1 MALEGAGVEPTSL
14 EYMEDPY
21 FLAPD
26 DDSTPSFDVAVDELE
41 EELGWAPAPA
51 PVPAGPGGDQ
61 DDWRALPDLL
71 DSALCIETEFYMDN
85 RRRRLRIFKKKMRE
99 VRVTFQDLSKPYL
112 AKVSS
117 HTNYKRFLGIT
128 PGAEE
133 AVPGAG
139 VGAGEPVTPDE
150 LAGLTP
156 EQAEQLRAEWSRE
169 LARVD
174 DEIATLRT
182 VLQSKVR
189 QSSELKR
196 KLGITV
202 WREITEDVNQ
212 GLKNVKESQVYQTL
226 ETRVSAITQA
236 VTEAPI
242 YQKTESVIKTTA
254 EKTTSIL
261 GGFTAGVSTKLG
273 QMRNSESFRSIEER
287 VGSAYENVKG
297 KVASR
302 SNSTQS
308 FDEALRDASRAASGA
323 TSPTIPEHQ
332 PLP

>member
-1 MALEGAGVEPTSL
+1 MASDETSSGGGGMEPTSL

-21 FLAPD
+21 FVPPD
-26 DDSTPSFDVAVDELE
+26 DDSTPSFDVAVDELDE
-41 EELGWAPAPA
+41 AEELTSWPHDDADA
-51 PVPAGPGGDQ
+51 
-61 DDWRALPDLL
+61 DWRALPDLA
-71 DSALCIETEFYMDN
+71 DAALCIETEFYMDN
-85 RRRRLRIFKKKMRE
+85 RRRRLRIFRKKMRE

-117 HTNYKRFLGIT
+117 HTNYKKFLGIT
-128 PGAEE
+128 LGAEE
-133 AVPGAG
+133 AMPAAGGPGGAG
-139 VGAGEPVTPDE
+139 DPHVVDE

-169 LARVD
+169 LARVE

-182 VLQSKVR
+182 VLQSKIR

-202 WREITEDVNQ
+202 WKEITEDVNQ
-212 GLKNVKESQVYQTL
+212 GLKNVKESQV
-226 ETRVSAITQA
+226 
-236 VTEAPI
+236 

-261 GGFTAGVSTKLG
+261 GGITAGVSSKLG

-323 TSPTIPEHQ
+323 TSPTIPEHK

>member
-1 MALEGAGVEPTSL
+1 MASDGTPSIGVEPTSL

-21 FLAPD
+21 FVPPD
-26 DDSTPSFDVAVDELE
+26 DDSTPSFDVAVDELDE
-41 EELGWAPAPA
+41 LEELPNWSHNDPDA
-51 PVPAGPGGDQ
+51 
-61 DDWRALPDLL
+61 DWRMLPDLA
-71 DSALCIETEFYMDN
+71 DSALCIETEFYVDN
-85 RRRRLRIFKKKMRE
+85 RRRRLRIFRKKMRE

-112 AKVSS
+112 AKMSS
-117 HTNYKRFLGIT
+117 HTNYKKFLGIAV
-128 PGAEE
+128 GAEE
-133 AVPGAG
+133 AMPTTGA
-139 VGAGEPVTPDE
+139 AGDAHTPDE

-169 LARVD
+169 LARVE

-182 VLQSKVR
+182 VLQSKIR

-202 WREITEDVNQ
+202 WKEITEDVNQ
-212 GLKNVKESQVYQTL
+212 GLKNVKESQVYQ
-226 ETRVSAITQA
+226 
-236 VTEAPI
+236 
-242 YQKTESVIKTTA
+242 KTESVIKSTA
-254 EKTTSIL
+254 EKTTSII
-261 GGFTAGVSTKLG
+261 GGITAGMSTKIG

-287 VGSAYENVKG
+287 VGTAYENVKG
-297 KVASR
+297 KVSSR

-323 TSPTIPEHQ
+323 TSPTIPENK

>member
-1 MALEGAGVEPTSL
+1 MASDGPASIGVEPTSL

-21 FLAPD
+21 FVPPD
-26 DDSTPSFDVAVDELE
+26 DDSTPSFDVAVDELDE
-41 EELGWAPAPA
+41 LEELPSWPHNDPDA
-51 PVPAGPGGDQ
+51 
-61 DDWRALPDLL
+61 DWRMLPDLA
-71 DSALCIETEFYMDN
+71 DSALCIETEFYVDN
-85 RRRRLRIFKKKMRE
+85 RRRRLRIFRKKMRE

-112 AKVSS
+112 AKMSS
-117 HTNYKRFLGIT
+117 HTNYKKFLGIAVA
-128 PGAEE
+128 AEE
-133 AVPGAG
+133 AMPTTGA
-139 VGAGEPVTPDE
+139 AGDANTPDE

-169 LARVD
+169 LARVE

-182 VLQSKVR
+182 VLQSKIR

-202 WREITEDVNQ
+202 WKEITEDVNQ
-212 GLKNVKESQVYQTL
+212 GLKNVKESQVYQTI
-226 ETRVSAITQA
+226 ETRVAALTQA

-242 YQKTESVIKTTA
+242 YQKTESVIKSTA
-254 EKTTSIL
+254 EKTTSII
-261 GGFTAGVSTKLG
+261 GGITAGMSTKIG

-287 VGSAYENVKG
+287 VGTAYENVKG
-297 KVASR
+297 KVSSR

-323 TSPTIPEHQ
+323 TSPTIPENK
-332 PLP
+332 PLA

>member
-1 MALEGAGVEPTSL
+1 MANDGASSGMEPTSL

-21 FLAPD
+21 FVPPD

-41 EELGWAPAPA
+41 EMEELTTWPREDPES
-51 PVPAGPGGDQ
+51 
-61 DDWRALPDLL
+61 DWRALPDLAE
-71 DSALCIETEFYMDN
+71 SALCIETEFYMDN
-85 RRRRLRIFKKKMRE
+85 RRRRLRIFRKKMRE

-117 HTNYKRFLGIT
+117 HTNYKKFLGIT

-133 AVPGAG
+133 AMPG
-139 VGAGEPVTPDE
+139 VGAAGDANTPDE
-150 LAGLTP
+150 LVGLTP

-169 LARVD
+169 LARVE

-182 VLQSKVR
+182 VLQSKIR

-202 WREITEDVNQ
+202 WKEITEDVNQ
-212 GLKNVKESQVYQTL
+212 GIKNVKESQV
-226 ETRVSAITQA
+226 
-236 VTEAPI
+236 

-261 GGFTAGVSTKLG
+261 GGITAGVTSKLG

-287 VGSAYENVKG
+287 VGTAYENVKG

-323 TSPTIPEHQ
+323 TSPTIPENK

>member
-1 MALEGAGVEPTSL
+1 MASHAQTGVEPASL

-21 FLAPD
+21 FLPPN
-26 DDSTPSFDVAVDELE
+26 DDSTPSFDVAVDELD
-41 EELGWAPAPA
+41 ELEKIVSWP
-51 PVPAGPGGDQ
+51 Q
-61 DDWRALPDLL
+61 DDTEADWRTLPDLAE
-71 DSALCIETEFYMDN
+71 SSLCIETEFYVDN

-117 HTNYKRFLGIT
+117 HTNYKKFLGIT

-133 AVPGAG
+133 AMAGSGAG
-139 VGAGEPVTPDE
+139 DANMPDE

-169 LARVD
+169 LARVE

-182 VLQSKVR
+182 VLQSKIR
-189 QSSELKR
+189 QSSDLKR

-202 WREITEDVNQ
+202 WKEITEDVNQ
-212 GLKNVKESQVYQTL
+212 GLKNVKESQVYQTI
-226 ETRVSAITQA
+226 ETRVAALKQA

-261 GGFTAGVSTKLG
+261 GGITAGVSHKLG

-308 FDEALRDASRAASGA
+308 FDEALRDASRAPSGA
-323 TSPTIPEHQ
+323 TSPTIPEHK

>member
-1 MALEGAGVEPTSL
+1 MASHAEASVEPTSL

-21 FLAPD
+21 FLPPD
-26 DDSTPSFDVAVDELE
+26 DDSTPSFDVAVDELD
-41 EELGWAPAPA
+41 ELEDIVNWP
-51 PVPAGPGGDQ
+51 Q
-61 DDWRALPDLL
+61 DDTEAEWRALPDLAE
-71 DSALCIETEFYMDN
+71 SALCIETEFYMDN
-85 RRRRLRIFKKKMRE
+85 RRRRLRIFRKKMRE

-112 AKVSS
+112 ARMSS
-117 HTNYKRFLGIT
+117 HTNYKKFLGIT

-133 AVPGAG
+133 AMGPAGAG
-139 VGAGEPVTPDE
+139 DANTPDE

-169 LARVD
+169 LARVE

-182 VLQSKVR
+182 VLQSKIR

-202 WREITEDVNQ
+202 WKEITEDVNQ
-212 GLKNVKESQVYQTL
+212 GLKNVKESQVYQ
-226 ETRVSAITQA
+226 
-236 VTEAPI
+236 
-242 YQKTESVIKTTA
+242 KTESVIKSTA
-254 EKTTSIL
+254 EKTTSIF
-261 GGFTAGVSTKLG
+261 GGITAGVSSKLG

-287 VGSAYENVKG
+287 VGTAYENVKG

-308 FDEALRDASRAASGA
+308 FDEALRDASRSASGA
-323 TSPTIPEHQ
+323 TSPTIPENK

>member
-1 MALEGAGVEPTSL
+1 MANTRDGSAEPASL

-21 FLAPD
+21 FVPPD
-26 DDSTPSFDVAVDELE
+26 DDSTPSFDVAVDELDE
-41 EELGWAPAPA
+41 LEELANWPRDAEAEA
-51 PVPAGPGGDQ
+51 
-61 DDWRALPDLL
+61 DWRALPDLA

-85 RRRRLRIFKKKMRE
+85 RRRRLRIFRKKIRE

-117 HTNYKRFLGIT
+117 HTNYKKFLGIT

-133 AVPGAG
+133 AMPGAG
-139 VGAGEPVTPDE
+139 GGAGAGDANTPDE
-150 LAGLTP
+150 LAGLSP
-156 EQAEQLRAEWSRE
+156 EQVEQLRAEWSHE
-169 LARVD
+169 LARVE

-182 VLQSKVR
+182 VLQSKIR

-202 WREITEDVNQ
+202 WKEITEDVNQ
-212 GLKNVKESQVYQTL
+212 GLKNVKESQVYQTI
-226 ETRVSAITQA
+226 ETRVAALTQA

-242 YQKTESVIKTTA
+242 YQKTESVIKSTA

-261 GGFTAGVSTKLG
+261 GGITAGVSSKLG
-273 QMRNSESFRSIEER
+273 QMRNSDSFRSIEER
-287 VGSAYENVKG
+287 VGTAYENVKG

-323 TSPTIPEHQ
+323 TSPTIPEHK

>member
-1 MALEGAGVEPTSL
+1 MATGGGVEPASL

-21 FLAPD
+21 FVPPD
-26 DDSTPSFDVAVDELE
+26 DDSTPSFDVAVDELDGL
-41 EELGWAPAPA
+41 EELAPAWA
-51 PVPAGPGGDQ
+51 RDDADAG
-61 DDWRALPDLL
+61 WRALPDLA
-71 DSALCIETEFYMDN
+71 DAALCIETEFYMDN

-117 HTNYKRFLGIT
+117 HTNYKKFLGIT

-139 VGAGEPVTPDE
+139 AGAGDVHTPEE
-150 LAGLTP
+150 LVGLTP

-169 LARVD
+169 LAR
-174 DEIATLRT
+174 I
-182 VLQSKVR
+182 R

-202 WREITEDVNQ
+202 WKEITEDVNQ
-212 GLKNVKESQVYQTL
+212 GLKNVKESQVYQ
-226 ETRVSAITQA
+226 
-236 VTEAPI
+236 
-242 YQKTESVIKTTA
+242 KTESVIKSTA

-273 QMRNSESFRSIEER
+273 QMRNSEVKWHLGRTRRKASMTRCATRRAEPAAPPRPPSPSTSR
-287 VGSAYENVKG
+287 CPSARTG
-297 KVASR
+297 
-302 SNSTQS
+302 
-308 FDEALRDASRAASGA
+308 
-323 TSPTIPEHQ
+323 
-332 PLP
+332 PLPAPVHAPTTARHGSTKYLLYESPADSINT

>member
-1 MALEGAGVEPTSL
+1 MANHAQTSVEPASL

-21 FLAPD
+21 FLPPD
-26 DDSTPSFDVAVDELE
+26 DASTPSFDVAVDELD
-41 EELGWAPAPA
+41 ELENLVSWP
-51 PVPAGPGGDQ
+51 Q
-61 DDWRALPDLL
+61 DDTESDWRTLPDLVE
-71 DSALCIETEFYMDN
+71 SALCIETEFYMDN
-85 RRRRLRIFKKKMRE
+85 RRRRLRIFRKKMRE

-117 HTNYKRFLGIT
+117 HTNYKKFLGIT

-133 AVPGAG
+133 AMTGAG
-139 VGAGEPVTPDE
+139 AGDANTPDE

-169 LARVD
+169 LARVE

-182 VLQSKVR
+182 VLQSKIR
-189 QSSELKR
+189 QSSDLKR

-202 WREITEDVNQ
+202 WKEITEDVNQ
-212 GLKNVKESQVYQTL
+212 GLKNVKESQVYQ
-226 ETRVSAITQA
+226 
-236 VTEAPI
+236 
-242 YQKTESVIKTTA
+242 KTESVIKTTA
-254 EKTTSIL
+254 EKTTSIF
-261 GGFTAGVSTKLG
+261 GGITAGVSHKLG

-287 VGSAYENVKG
+287 VGTAYENVKG

-308 FDEALRDASRAASGA
+308 FDEALRDASRAGGASGA
-323 TSPTIPEHQ
+323 ASPSIPEHK

>member
-1 MALEGAGVEPTSL
+1 MASDGASSGGMEPASL

-21 FLAPD
+21 FVPPD
-26 DDSTPSFDVAVDELE
+26 DESTPSFDVAVDELDEVE
-41 EELGWAPAPA
+41 EIANWPHDDPEA
-51 PVPAGPGGDQ
+51 
-61 DDWRALPDLL
+61 DWRALPDLV
-71 DSALCIETEFYMDN
+71 DSGLCIETEFYMDN
-85 RRRRLRIFKKKMRE
+85 RRRRLRIFRKKMRE

-117 HTNYKRFLGIT
+117 HTNYKKFLGIT
-128 PGAEE
+128 LGAEE
-133 AVPGAG
+133 AMAATGA
-139 VGAGEPVTPDE
+139 AGDAQTPDE
-150 LAGLTP
+150 LVGLTP

-169 LARVD
+169 LARVE

-182 VLQSKVR
+182 VLQSKIR

-202 WREITEDVNQ
+202 WKEITEDVNQ
-212 GLKNVKESQVYQTL
+212 GLKNVKESQVYQSI
-226 ETRVSAITQA
+226 ETRVATLTQA
-236 VTEAPI
+236 VTESPI
-242 YQKTESVIKTTA
+242 YQKTESVIKSTA

-261 GGFTAGVSTKLG
+261 GGITAGVSHKLG
-273 QMRNSESFRSIEER
+273 QMRNSDSFRSIEER

-323 TSPTIPEHQ
+323 TSPTIPENK

>member
-1 MALEGAGVEPTSL
+1 MASIREGSAEPASL

-21 FLAPD
+21 FVPPD
-26 DDSTPSFDVAVDELE
+26 DDSTPSFDVAVDELD
-41 EELGWAPAPA
+41 ELEDLASWPRDSEAEA
-51 PVPAGPGGDQ
+51 
-61 DDWRALPDLL
+61 DWRALPDLAE
-71 DSALCIETEFYMDN
+71 SALCIETEFYMDN
-85 RRRRLRIFKKKMRE
+85 RRRRLRIFRKKIRE

-117 HTNYKRFLGIT
+117 HTNYKKFLGIT

-133 AVPGAG
+133 AMAG
-139 VGAGEPVTPDE
+139 TGGGDVHTPDE

-169 LARVD
+169 LARVE

-182 VLQSKVR
+182 VLQSKIR

-202 WREITEDVNQ
+202 WKEITEDVNQ
-212 GLKNVKESQVYQTL
+212 GLKNVKESQVYQSI
-226 ETRVSAITQA
+226 ETRVAALTQA

-242 YQKTESVIKTTA
+242 YQKTESVIKSTA

-261 GGFTAGVSTKLG
+261 GGITAGVSSKLG

-308 FDEALRDASRAASGA
+308 FDEALRDTSRAASGA
-323 TSPTIPEHQ
+323 TSPTIPEHK